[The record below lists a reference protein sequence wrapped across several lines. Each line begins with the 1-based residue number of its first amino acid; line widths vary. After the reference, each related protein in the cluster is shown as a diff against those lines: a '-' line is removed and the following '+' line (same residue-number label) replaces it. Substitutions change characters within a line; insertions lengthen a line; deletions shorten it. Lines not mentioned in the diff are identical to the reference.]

1 MTRIDPLR
9 RRLLTAVLVL
19 AAGVLLPLLGP
30 AGWVN
35 TTILTLLFAYLCL
48 SWNIVGGI
56 AGQFCIG
63 HSLFVAAGAY
73 TSTLL
78 ALRFGISPWA
88 GMFAGGAVAA
98 AMGAAIAWL
107 SLRYELPPLSFALVT
122 LALGMLGYL
131 SVSSLDVLG
140 ASRGLTLPIR
150 GTPAMYQFRNDATYY
165 YVILAHLAA
174 VLLFTIFVYD
184 SRLGLYLR
192 GIRDNERASLG
203 VGIHVLRYK
212 MAAMGVSAFFTALG
226 GTFYAQYL
234 QFVDPQTFA
243 GLTLVIE
250 VILFAVVG
258 GSGTIWGPLIGPL
271 LLVPLGEILR
281 NSLGDQTPGL
291 HLFVYGVLLVAIIR
305 FAPRGLQGL
314 AESLAAR
321 IHVATARS
329 GNG

>member
-1 MTRIDPLR
+1 MTAADPLR
-9 RRLLTAVLVL
+9 HRLPAAVLVL
-19 AAGVLLPLLGP
+19 IAATLLPILGP
-30 AGWVN
+30 GSWVN
-35 TTILTLLFAYLCL
+35 TAIITLLFAYLCL

-78 ALRFGISPWA
+78 SLTFGVTPWI

-98 AMGAAIAWL
+98 LMGVGIAWL

-131 SVSSLDVLG
+131 LASTLDVLG
-140 ASRGLTLPIR
+140 ASRGLSLPIR
-150 GTPAMYQFRNDATYY
+150 GTPAMYQFRSDSTYY

-174 VLLFTIFVYD
+174 VLLFTIAVYD

-192 GIRDNERASLG
+192 GVRDNERASLG

-212 MAAMGVSAFFTALG
+212 MAAMGISAFFTALG

-234 QFVDPQTFA
+234 QFVEPHTFA

-250 VILFAVVG
+250 VILFTVVG
-258 GSGTIWGPLIGPL
+258 GSGTIWGPLVGPL
-271 LLVPLGEILR
+271 LLVPLGEALR
-281 NSLGDQTPGL
+281 SNLGDQTPGL
-291 HLFVYGVLLVAIIR
+291 HLFVYGVLLVAVIR
-305 FAPRGLQGL
+305 FAPQGL
-314 AESLAAR
+314 VGLAGQVKSR
-321 IHVATARS
+321 IHIVLGRVTP
-329 GNG
+329 

>member
-1 MTRIDPLR
+1 MTRTDPLR
-9 RRLLTAVLVL
+9 RRLLAAVLVL
-19 AAGVLLPLLGP
+19 AAAVLLPVIGP

-35 TTILTLLFAYLCL
+35 TAILTLLFAFLCL

-78 ALRFGISPWA
+78 SLNFGISPWI

-107 SLRYELPPLSFALVT
+107 SLRYDLPPLSFALVT

-131 SVSSLDVLG
+131 AVSSLDVLG
-140 ASRGLTLPIR
+140 ASRGLPLPIR
-150 GTPAMYQFRNDATYY
+150 GTPAMYQFRDDSLYY
-165 YVILAHLAA
+165 YVILAHVAA
-174 VLLFTIFVYD
+174 VLLFTIFIYD
-184 SRLGLYLR
+184 SKLGLYLR

-203 VGIHVLRYK
+203 VGIPVLRYK
-212 MAAMGVSAFFTALG
+212 MAAMAISAFFTALG

-234 QFVDPQTFA
+234 QFVEPHTFA

-250 VILFAVVG
+250 VILFTVVG
-258 GSGTIWGPLIGPL
+258 GTGTIWGPLVGPL
-271 LLVPLGEILR
+271 LLVPLGEMLR
-281 NSLGDQTPGL
+281 SNLGDQTPGM
-291 HLFVYGVLLVAIIR
+291 HLFIYGVLLVAVIR
-305 FAPRGLQGL
+305 FAPQGL
-314 AESLAAR
+314 VGVAGTMTRRFPIVLKRAAL
-321 IHVATARS
+321 
-329 GNG
+329 